1 LATSKKDLMQKII
14 HYAQNQEIA
23 PIPKQMVLD
32 FIGYNDSQA
41 TQRFV
46 NEILKENF

>member
-1 LATSKKDLMQKII
+1 
-14 HYAQNQEIA
+14 
-23 PIPKQMVLD
+23 MVLD